1 MSRARLISAFIALA
15 ASLAAAPVWS
25 DEPSAATPPKATA
38 PHRTAKKPDSAKT
51 AANAPKERPNC
62 LKSTGSRIP
71 PRPGECLNEPGH
83 SWTQEDFDN
92 TGKPTASGGLRLLDP
107 SLH

>member
-1 MSRARLISAFIALA
+1 MSRTRLIPVFITLA
-15 ASLAAAPVWS
+15 ASLAAAPLWS
-25 DEPSAATPPKATA
+25 DEPSATTPKATA
-38 PHRTAKKPDSAKT
+38 AQPGAKKPDSAKT

-83 SWTQEDFDN
+83 SWTHEDFDS
-92 TGKPTASGGLRLLDP
+92 TGKTTAAGGLRNLDP
-107 SLH
+107 ALH